1 MPIRKK
7 PTRSKIVAQ
16 LDTVFSIWVR
26 SSGAD
31 HAGRA
36 SCYTCGKVQPWKEMD
51 AGHFQTR
58 SKYSTRWDEQNV
70 KPQCKHCNMTNGG
83 HQYEFALQLDRDY
96 GPGTAEQVLR
106 RSNGLRTFS
115 SKELQEMTA
124 LYRERLRSI

>member
-1 MPIRKK
+1 
-7 PTRSKIVAQ
+7 
-16 LDTVFSIWVR
+16 
-26 SSGAD
+26 
-31 HAGRA
+31 
-36 SCYTCGKVQPWKEMD
+36 MD

-58 SKYSTRWDEQNV
+58 AKYSTRWDEMNV

-106 RSNGLRTFS
+106 RSNELRKFT

-124 LYRERLRSI
+124 LYRDKLRTI

>member
-7 PTRSKIVAQ
+7 PTRSKLVAQ
-16 LDTVFSIWVR
+16 LDTVFSTWVR

-36 SCYTCGKVQPWKEMD
+36 ACYTCGKVQPWKEMD

-58 SKYSTRWDEQNV
+58 MKYSTRWDEQNV

-106 RSNGLRTFS
+106 RSNELRKFS

-124 LYRERLRSI
+124 LYRDKLRSI